1 MSRDASKEDIKKAY
15 KKLAIRHHPDKG
27 GDQARFQEITNA
39 YNELTEEKPSMHG
52 GVPFEH
58 MFGGGG
64 PGGPGMDF
72 FSSFFGGPPPGHHHH
87 HHHQHREQRRGPP
100 PKERVQKTIHISM
113 QEAYAG
119 VTKTL
124 NIQIDDN
131 CDKCTSVCQ
140 RCGGDGYVIEKK
152 QRQMGHTIMIQQ
164 QTVLCNACTK
174 GTAVTKQHC
183 NACGSARKVKHS
195 KQIKLDI
202 PPGTLSN
209 AVFEFDE
216 VVPRHAIHLVI
227 VVRPMPGYK
236 MSGLDLEYEQHISL
250 QDSVCGTKVHV
261 PHPSNEVV
269 EIDTAT
275 MDSVVRDGMRV
286 TVPNK
291 GMTHRGALHVVF
303 RVDYPERCD
312 RSDPKSTEELRTL
325 LSKLCMTK

>member
-1 MSRDASKEDIKKAY
+1 MKDPYAVLGVSRDASKEEIKKAY

-39 YNELTEEKPSMHG
+39 YNELTEEKPQMH

-72 FSSFFGGPPPGHHHH
+72 FSSFFPHQHHH
-87 HHHQHREQRRGPP
+87 QRRGPP
-100 PKERVQKTIHISM
+100 PKEMVKKTIQISM

-131 CDKCTSVCQ
+131 CDKCTSVCH

-152 QRQMGHTIMIQQ
+152 KLQMGHTIMIQQ
-164 QTVLCNACTK
+164 QTVVCGGCTK
-174 GTAVTKQHC
+174 GMAVNKHHC
-183 NACGSARKVKHS
+183 DACGRTRKVKHN
-195 KQIKLDI
+195 KQITLEI

-209 AVFEFDE
+209 TVFPFED
-216 VVPRHAIHLVI
+216 VVPRHSIHLVI
-227 VVRPMPGYK
+227 AVRAMPGYK
-236 MSGLDLEYEQHISL
+236 MNGLNLEYEQHVSL
-250 QDSVCGTKVHV
+250 QASICGTKVHV

-275 MDSVVRDGMRV
+275 MDSVMRDGMRV

-291 GMTHRGALHVVF
+291 GMTNRGSLHVVF
-303 RVDYPERCD
+303 KVDYPERCD
-312 RSDPKSTEELRTL
+312 RSDPESIEELRAL